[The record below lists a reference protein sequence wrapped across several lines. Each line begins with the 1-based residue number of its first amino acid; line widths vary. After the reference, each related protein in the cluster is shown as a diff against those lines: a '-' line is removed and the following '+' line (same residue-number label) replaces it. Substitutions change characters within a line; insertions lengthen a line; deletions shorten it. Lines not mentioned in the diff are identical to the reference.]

1 MHGRPS
7 PKQQATGLRR
17 ADERPVPAR
26 QGSAWRTTRHG
37 AHGHGHET
45 PSSPENASEA
55 AAEEAAARLARQEM
69 AAGHRVVSQSLEPSG
84 ITARRSHNG
93 TAVQLTPAVHV
104 QQL

>member
-17 ADERPVPAR
+17 TDEQPVPAR

-37 AHGHGHET
+37 AHGHGHES

-55 AAEEAAARLARQEM
+55 AAEEAAR
-69 AAGHRVVSQSLEPSG
+69 AAGSSGAGSRPSRDEPKLG
-84 ITARRSHNG
+84 A
-93 TAVQLTPAVHV
+93 
-104 QQL
+104 